1 MAINIEEHLGLARK
15 IASEFSKNINCKY
28 TYDELESQAF
38 LGLVKA
44 ANRFDEERGFKFSSF
59 AVPII
64 RYEIMKTFRD
74 DKWYFSKRG
83 CPHSIASLNI
93 KIGSEE
99 KQEEIQNLLQDE
111 KDYESEIVDNLLIKE
126 LSSGLT
132 EEEKEI
138 IYLYYYRSLRQPQIA
153 EIIGLSQVSISRKMR
168 KALSK
173 MRCQLSEK
181 NMSSYFISG
190 GDLDGNNC

>member
-15 IASEFSKNINCKY
+15 VASEFSKKANCKY

-44 ANRFDEERGFKFSSF
+44 ANRFDEERGVKFSSF

-99 KQEEIQNLLQDE
+99 KREEIQNLLQDE

-138 IYLYYYRSLRQPQIA
+138 IYLYYYRSLRQPEIA

-181 NMSSYFISG
+181 NMSSYFI
-190 GDLDGNNC
+190 

>member
-111 KDYESEIVDNLLIKE
+111 KDYES
-126 LSSGLT
+126 
-132 EEEKEI
+132 
-138 IYLYYYRSLRQPQIA
+138 
-153 EIIGLSQVSISRKMR
+153 
-168 KALSK
+168 
-173 MRCQLSEK
+173 
-181 NMSSYFISG
+181 
-190 GDLDGNNC
+190 